1 MNVFFYIAAAVAVA
15 STAMVVTRL
24 NAIHALLYFIVSLF
38 AVALIFFLLGAPFI
52 AALEVIIYA
61 GAIMVLF
68 IFVVMLLN
76 LGKEAEDQEREWLT
90 PGMWAG
96 PTILATVLL
105 MELGYVLARGGGARS
120 TAGVV
125 SPKEVGKVL
134 FGPYLLGV
142 ELASML
148 LLAGLVGAY
157 HLGRQRRKG
166 ATSPAEGAD
175 P

>member
-1 MNVFFYIAAAVAVA
+1 MIVLFYLAAAVAVA
-15 STAMVVTRL
+15 STVMVVTRA
-24 NAIHALLYFIVSLF
+24 NAFHALLYFIVSLF
-38 AVALIFFLLGAPFI
+38 AVAFVFFLLGAPFI

-76 LGKEAEDQEREWLT
+76 LGHQAVEQEREWLQ
-90 PGMWAG
+90 PEMWAG
-96 PTILATVLL
+96 PAWLATILL
-105 MELGYVLARGGGARS
+105 MELGYILARGGGPGA
-120 TAGVV
+120 TAGVI
-125 SPKEVGKVL
+125 SPKEVAMVL

-157 HLGRQRRKG
+157 HLGRRDRG
-166 ATSPAEGAD
+166 AGR
-175 P
+175 